1 MRARANALLVV
12 WTLLFV
18 SAVRVGAEPQV
29 IKLATLAPEGSVWH
43 KVLKDMEAD
52 WARETEGRV
61 VLRIYPGGV
70 AGSEPDMVRKIRIGQ
85 LQAAAVTS
93 AGMTAIDDAFQVFGI
108 PMFFQSYDE
117 LFHVLDRMEPAL
129 GKRLEAKGFV
139 LLNWGFGGWAH
150 FFTREPVSS
159 VADLKRLKIFVP
171 AGDDRAVQVWKSSS
185 FRPVALAETDI
196 LTGLQTRMI
205 DALPI
210 PPLAALYLQWFRQ
223 TPYMVH
229 GGLGPLVGG
238 LVISRP
244 AWDKIGAAD
253 RARILASCQRAER
266 RLEEGIPKQDTAAV
280 HEMEQR
286 GLKVVRLDPKSA
298 AEWQAEAASFAQ
310 RMRGATV
317 PPEVFDLALR
327 ERNAYRRASGGG
339 VR

>member
-1 MRARANALLVV
+1 MRTMRNAVMVAWLLLLVSV
-12 WTLLFV
+12 P
-18 SAVRVGAEPQV
+18 RVGAEPQV

-70 AGSEPDMVRKIRIGQ
+70 AGSEPDMVRKIRLGQ
-85 LQAAAVTS
+85 LQAAAITS
-93 AGMTAIDDAFQVFGI
+93 AGMIAIDDGFEVFGI

-117 LFHVLDRMEPAL
+117 LFHVLDRMEPVL
-129 GKRLEAKGFV
+129 TKRLEAKGFV

-150 FFTREPVSS
+150 FFTRDPVSS

-171 AGDDRAVQVWKSSS
+171 AGDDRAVQLWKSSS

-238 LVISRP
+238 LVISRQ
-244 AWDKIGAAD
+244 AWEKIAPAD
-253 RARILASCQRAER
+253 RARILASCAKAEQRLQED
-266 RLEEGIPKQDTAAV
+266 IPRQDTTAV
-280 HEMEQR
+280 HEMEAR

-298 AEWQAEAASFAQ
+298 SDWQAEALAFAE
-310 RMRGATV
+310 RMRGAIV
-317 PPEVFDLALR
+317 PPDVFDLALK
-327 ERNAYRRASGGG
+327 ERNAYRSGNGGG
-339 VR
+339 RR

>member
-1 MRARANALLVV
+1 
-12 WTLLFV
+12 
-18 SAVRVGAEPQV
+18 
-29 IKLATLAPEGSVWH
+29 APEGSVWH

-85 LQAAAVTS
+85 LQAAAITS
-93 AGMTAIDDAFQVFGI
+93 AGMDAIDDGFRVFGI
-108 PMFFQSYDE
+108 PMFFGSYDE
-117 LFHVLDRMEPAL
+117 LFHVLDRMEPTL
-129 GKRLEAKGFV
+129 SKRLEAKGFV

-150 FFTREPVSS
+150 FFTREPVTN
-159 VADLKRLKIFVP
+159 VAELKKLKIFVP
-171 AGDDRAVQVWKSSS
+171 AGDDRSVQLWRSSN

-196 LTGLQTRMI
+196 LTGLQTHMI

-238 LVISRP
+238 LVISRQ
-244 AWDKIGAAD
+244 AWDKINAAD
-253 RARILASCQRAER
+253 QARLLKSCQAAER
-266 RLEEGIPKQDTAAV
+266 RLEEGIPKQDSTAV

-286 GLKVVRLDPKSA
+286 GLKVIHLDPKSA
-298 AEWQAEAASFAQ
+298 AEWQAEATAFAE
-310 RMRGATV
+310 RMRGA
-317 PPEVFDLALR
+317 
-327 ERNAYRRASGGG
+327 
-339 VR
+339 